1 MFILKRYCSL
11 IKLTI
16 ISFCILKNFIIQTTM
31 CFSLLNEESFLKFV
45 YLLDPRYVPPD
56 RKTIR
61 HRMEVEYEISF
72 LKVKEVLKNVSVN
85 LTCDIWTSL
94 LLDPYL
100 GITAHYVDANW
111 IYRSHIL
118 DVSLFPHPHD
128 NQSLVVALK
137 EVILGST
144 TSFNNKISFFIG
156 NEKI

>member
-1 MFILKRYCSL
+1 M
-11 IKLTI
+11 
-16 ISFCILKNFIIQTTM
+16 KNFIIQTTM
-31 CFSLLNEESFLKFV
+31 CFSLLNEESFLELV
-45 YLLDPRYVPPD
+45 NLLDPRFVPPY

-61 HRMEVEYEISF
+61 HRIKVEYETAF
-72 LKVKEVLKNVSVN
+72 LKIKEVLKNVSVN

-128 NQSLVVALK
+128 NQSIIVALT
-137 EVILGST
+137 EVIL
-144 TSFNNKISFFIG
+144 SFITIFNDLCVFGG

>member
-1 MFILKRYCSL
+1 MLFL
-11 IKLTI
+11 
-16 ISFCILKNFIIQTTM
+16 IIQTTM
-31 CFSLLNEESFLKFV
+31 CFSLLNEESFLELV
-45 YLLDPRYVPPD
+45 YFLDPRYVPPD
-56 RKTIR
+56 RKTIK
-61 HRMEVEYEISF
+61 HRIEIEYETAF
-72 LKVKEVLKNVSVN
+72 LKTKEVLKNVSVN

-128 NQSLVVALK
+128 NQSIIAALT
-137 EVILGST
+137 EVIL
-144 TSFNNKISFFIG
+144 SFITFFNDLICVFGG